1 MLKFF
6 YPNKNNLNA
15 LFGFCF
21 KIKFNLKYHTIMKKN
36 LLLAIALLATQ
47 FIFAQAPLS
56 VAKSLP
62 ISYEEAEI
70 KPEFPGGYN
79 EFIKFIGQNFV
90 TPDVEGLSGT
100 IKISFVVEVSGKI
113 TEIKILNDLGSGT
126 GEEAKRVVSKSP
138 NWTPGEQDGKP
149 VRVIFQLPIIIKS

>member
-1 MLKFF
+1 
-6 YPNKNNLNA
+6 
-15 LFGFCF
+15 
-21 KIKFNLKYHTIMKKN
+21 MKKY
-36 LLLAIALLATQ
+36 LLLAITMLATQ

-62 ISYEEAEI
+62 ISYEDAEV

-79 EFIKFIGQNFV
+79 EFMRFIGQNFV
-90 TPDVEGLSGT
+90 APDVEGLSGT

-126 GEEAKRVVSKSP
+126 GEEAKRVVAKSP
-138 NWTPGEQDGKP
+138 YWSPGEQDGKR
-149 VRVIFQLPIIIKS
+149 VRVTFQLPIVIKG

>member
-1 MLKFF
+1 
-6 YPNKNNLNA
+6 
-15 LFGFCF
+15 
-21 KIKFNLKYHTIMKKN
+21 MKKY
-36 LLLAIALLATQ
+36 LLLVITILATQ

-62 ISYEEAEI
+62 ISYEDAEV

-79 EFIKFIGQNFV
+79 EFMRFIGQNFV
-90 TPDVEGLSGT
+90 APDVEGLSGT

-126 GEEAKRVVSKSP
+126 GEEAKRVIAKSP
-138 NWTPGEQDGKP
+138 NWSPGEQDGKR
-149 VRVIFQLPIIIKS
+149 VRVTFQLPIVIRS

>member
-1 MLKFF
+1 
-6 YPNKNNLNA
+6 
-15 LFGFCF
+15 
-21 KIKFNLKYHTIMKKN
+21 MKKI
-36 LLLAIALLATQ
+36 LLLAMVMLATQ

-62 ISYEEAEI
+62 ISYEDAEV

-79 EFIKFIGQNFV
+79 EFMKFIGQNFN
-90 TPDVEGLSGT
+90 TPEVEGLAGT
-100 IKISFVVEVSGKI
+100 IKVSFVVEVSGKI

-138 NWTPGEQDGKP
+138 NWSPGEQGGKP
-149 VRVIFQLPIIIKS
+149 VRVAFQLPIIIRGQ